1 MEYDHNV
8 YLQQVGLKK
17 LGFKVGSLDG
27 LEGSKTC
34 AARAA
39 SLKAR
44 FGSEKKAALSLD
56 GYAPPPKPTAAART
70 SVFGRHGTKGGSSP
84 SMSYFTP
91 PWAMTFSWGG
101 KVSRIGCNKVVAL
114 PMENAMKE
122 ILATYGA
129 AWIKKHGLD
138 VYAGCYNPR
147 KGRGG
152 NAWSDHAWAV
162 AFDFADGRNGNKLH
176 DRWTA
181 AVQGKNGF
189 AMPNGAVTIFRK
201 HGFQVGF
208 KTGTTTRRDMM
219 HVAYIDR
226 P

>member
-1 MEYDHNV
+1 MKYNHNI

-17 LGFKVGSLDG
+17 LGYAVGALDG
-27 LEGSKTC
+27 LDGPNTRKSN
-34 AARAA
+34 AA

-44 FGSEKKAALSLD
+44 YGSTAKTKALD
-56 GYAPPPKPTAAART
+56 GYTPPPKPTAAART
-70 SVFGRHGTKGGSSP
+70 CVFGKHGVKGGASP
-84 SMSYFTP
+84 SMSYFAP

-122 ILATYGA
+122 ILSTYGV
-129 AWIKKHGLD
+129 AWVKKHGLD

-152 NAWSDHAWAV
+152 NAWSDHAWAA
-162 AFDFADGRNGNKLH
+162 AFDFADGRKGNKLY
-176 DRWTA
+176 DKWSASKEGR
-181 AVQGKNGF
+181 NGY
-189 AMPNGAVTIFRK
+189 AMPSKAVTIFRK

-208 KTGTTTRRDMM
+208 KTGTATRRDMM

-226 P
+226 S